1 MICHSEGIFWKLE
14 LSRTDSS
21 FDDSNPQL
29 LYRATHPSV
38 LDPGNRGV
46 YLVIRSPSVQ
56 AIHSDSTRRPHAGP
70 SPRIF
75 IWSASGA
82 ERDRLAHATA
92 YVSARG
98 GSRVGEDTA
107 FGPYG
112 PVPSSEPPT
121 LLLLSASPASPGR
134 PRSRSQCL
142 CIEALTAGIYSPHPK
157 RPAAE

>member
-21 FDDSNPQL
+21 SDDSNPQL

-46 YLVIRSPSVQ
+46 YLVIRSPTVQ

-82 ERDRLAHATA
+82 ERDRLAHATLRYSLCQCTRRGTCWRRPPHLGRTVLFLPPNRQHCFFCLLPPRALAGRAAARSA
-92 YVSARG
+92 YV
-98 GSRVGEDTA
+98 
-107 FGPYG
+107 
-112 PVPSSEPPT
+112 
-121 LLLLSASPASPGR
+121 L
-134 PRSRSQCL
+134 
-142 CIEALTAGIYSPHPK
+142 K
-157 RPAAE
+157 R